1 MDGMGGCGCDSFLV
15 FRAMPAAAA
24 WPWLAGSRW
33 SCLALVCLYLEETT
47 QTKAAFLYFLV
58 AMCVQ

>member
-1 MDGMGGCGCDSFLV
+1 M
-15 FRAMPAAAA
+15 A
-24 WPWLAGSRW
+24 WEVVIAIPFGVSRHACNSSLALLAGSRW

-58 AMCVQ
+58 AMFM